1 VQLRGDSSRSS
12 TGYCGGAVVAAAG
25 VAAEILS
32 GAAGAVRIFTGELL
46 SDSSD

>member
-1 VQLRGDSSRSS
+1 VQLRGDSSSS
-12 TGYCGGAVVAAAG
+12 GTGYCGGTVVAAAS

-32 GAAGAVRIFTGELL
+32 GVAGAARNITGELL